1 MTLQESLTTVVT
13 PSPANAYSFHRIAP
27 SAPGRD
33 GLRYLERIPDAV
45 AEYQGERGRV
55 LYPPG
60 GIVESERV
68 GNLCGKRYK
77 LLNQNWGPRSPA
89 WQP

>member
-1 MTLQESLTTVVT
+1 M
-13 PSPANAYSFHRIAP
+13 
-27 SAPGRD
+27 
-33 GLRYLERIPDAV
+33 
-45 AEYQGERGRV
+45 AEYKGERGRV